1 MNLRK
6 LEKAIIFGLVLTVSV
21 AMLSQFSQFSAQCD
35 DIRSKVLRLHILA
48 NSDSAEDQQLKI
60 KVRDRILAA
69 SSELFKKA
77 DNKEEAEKNVRANLD
92 KIKKT
97 AQDEVKR
104 EGFDYPVNAELVNM
118 YFTTRTYDTVTLP
131 AGNYD
136 AVRITIGKASGHN
149 WWCVLFPSLCIPA
162 ASDDI
167 KQKVD
172 DVLDKEETKI
182 VTNPDS
188 VVVKF
193 KAVELFEQVKS
204 WFVTNF
210 SCN

>member
-6 LEKAIIFGLVLTVSV
+6 LEKAIIFGLVLTVSA

-48 NSDSAEDQQLKI
+48 NSDSGADQQLKI
-60 KVRDRILAA
+60 KVRDRILTA
-69 SSELFKKA
+69 SSELFKKSA
-77 DNKEEAEKNVRANLD
+77 NKEEAEKNVRANLD

-136 AVRITIGKASGHN
+136 AVRITIGKAEGHN

-162 ASDDI
+162 ASD
-167 KQKVD
+167 KQKVG
-172 DVLDKEETKI
+172 DVLDKDETQI

-193 KAVELFEQVKS
+193 KAVEVFEQVKS

-210 SCN
+210 TCN

>member
-1 MNLRK
+1 MNSKK

-21 AMLSQFSQFSAQCD
+21 AFISQFSQFSAQCD

-48 NSDSAEDQQLKI
+48 NSDSSEDQALKI
-60 KVRDRILAA
+60 KVRDRILTA
-69 SSELFKKA
+69 SSELFKKSA
-77 DNKEEAEKNVRANLD
+77 DKEEAEKNVRENLD
-92 KIKKT
+92 KIKKV
-97 AQDEVKR
+97 AEDEVKR
-104 EGFDYPVNAELVNM
+104 EGFDYAVNAELVNM
-118 YFTTRTYDTVTLP
+118 YFTTRTYDNVTLP

-136 AVRITIGKASGHN
+136 AVRITIGKAAGHN

-162 ASDDI
+162 ASD

-172 DVLDKEETKI
+172 DVLDKDETEI

-193 KAVELFEQVKS
+193 KTVEIVEQIKS

-210 SCN
+210 S